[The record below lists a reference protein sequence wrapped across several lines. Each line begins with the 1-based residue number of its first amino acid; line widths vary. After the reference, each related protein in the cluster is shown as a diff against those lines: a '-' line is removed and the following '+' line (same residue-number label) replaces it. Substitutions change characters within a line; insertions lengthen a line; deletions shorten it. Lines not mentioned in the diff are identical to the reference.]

1 MGSFL
6 NSANEKFSEEMV
18 NFWPVV
24 ESCGLEVWNRWSCS
38 FEKVG
43 ASEKT
48 ECHLGNLVSLKDHC
62 DFILCLPGQH
72 NEPS

>member
-24 ESCGLEVWNRWSCS
+24 ESCGQVAGGLESGGLIALRR
-38 FEKVG
+38 
-43 ASEKT
+43 
-48 ECHLGNLVSLKDHC
+48 
-62 DFILCLPGQH
+62 
-72 NEPS
+72 